1 MKKSTKVISL
11 SILTVVIIFGL
22 FSFNDYLLK
31 KINTDPEFQKI
42 LQKVEKNDPGSV
54 SKADIDISLIPE
66 YGGFQKTPEQI
77 KADERFVNTVMNEF
91 KDKRSA
97 SNEMIASGNQYYQK
111 EDLDTAMRRYNQ
123 AWLLDETNPE
133 VYIGF
138 GNILKKRGDENG
150 ANEMFQKASN
160 LR

>member
-1 MKKSTKVISL
+1 M
-11 SILTVVIIFGL
+11 
-22 FSFNDYLLK
+22 
-31 KINTDPEFQKI
+31 
-42 LQKVEKNDPGSV
+42 
-54 SKADIDISLIPE
+54 
-66 YGGFQKTPEQI
+66 
-77 KADERFVNTVMNEF
+77 NTVMNEF